1 VLAWAWM
8 APNVE
13 SEGKLRFYTPEQVE
27 RLIAEARDDEDE
39 AIYTVATEAGA
50 RMSEIRA
57 LKVSDVDF
65 AVDVLRV
72 EDGYTTHGGC
82 AGNKGRRTR
91 SVPMSANVRRVLW
104 PLWQGK
110 DGDELVFQRRSRP
123 GEPIVAG
130 DLYRRFI
137 NACKR
142 AGLPRLRTQAIRKF
156 KIHEVQRMMGH
167 RHITTTERDL
177 HYAPDADG
185 AAQLTEL
192 WGDRGGRDRAP
203 PTAPANVVPLHRL
216 A

>member
-50 RMSEIRA
+50 
-57 LKVSDVDF
+57 
-65 AVDVLRV
+65 
-72 EDGYTTHGGC
+72 
-82 AGNKGRRTR
+82 
-91 SVPMSANVRRVLW
+91 PMSANVRRVLW